1 MKVLL
6 IEDSEALRRGIRV
19 GLDHLGYTVDET
31 GDGSEGLSMALT
43 NQYDF
48 IILDLML
55 PNVDGL
61 SLLKSIR
68 KLGNQTK
75 VIILSAK
82 SQAEDRVTGLLA
94 GADDYLCKP
103 FSFDE
108 LQARLMTL
116 GRRGGLNQQA
126 KTICIADFVLDTSN
140 KSLHANGHYIDLTKN
155 EFKIVEY
162 LFSNPKQL
170 LNPEQIS
177 EAVVGS
183 FNHLSKNTIEAH
195 LSSVRKKSK
204 AVGSTLPIKNKRGFG
219 YFVGEH

>member
-43 NQYDF
+43 NSYDF

-68 KLGNQTK
+68 KLGNQSK

-108 LQARLMTL
+108 LQARLVTL
-116 GRRGGLNQQA
+116 GRRGELNQQV
-126 KTICIADFVLDTSN
+126 KTICIANFVLDTSN
-140 KSLHANGHYIDLTKN
+140 KSLHADGHYIDLTKN

-162 LFSNPKQL
+162 LFSNPKQV

-183 FNHLSKNTIEAH
+183 FNHLSK
-195 LSSVRKKSK
+195 
-204 AVGSTLPIKNKRGFG
+204 KNKSRRGDATDKKQTWFWLFCG
-219 YFVGEH
+219 

>member
-43 NQYDF
+43 NSYDF

-68 KLGNQTK
+68 KLGNQSK

-94 GADDYLCKP
+94 GADDYLSKP

-108 LQARLMTL
+108 LQARLLCL
-116 GRRGGLNQQA
+116 GRRGELNQQV
-126 KTICIADFVLDTSN
+126 KTLCCELCFRH
-140 KSLHANGHYIDLTKN
+140 K
-155 EFKIVEY
+155 
-162 LFSNPKQL
+162 
-170 LNPEQIS
+170 
-177 EAVVGS
+177 
-183 FNHLSKNTIEAH
+183 
-195 LSSVRKKSK
+195 
-204 AVGSTLPIKNKRGFG
+204 
-219 YFVGEH
+219 

>member
-31 GDGSEGLSMALT
+31 GDGSEGLSMALI
-43 NQYDF
+43 NHYDF

-55 PNVDGL
+55 PNVDGI

-68 KLGNQTK
+68 KLGNQAK

-82 SQAEDRVTGLLA
+82 SLTEDRVAGLLA
-94 GADDYLCKP
+94 GADDYLTKP

-108 LQARLMTL
+108 LQARLVTL
-116 GRRGGLNQQA
+116 GRRGELTSHSQNVRMGELLLDDSQKVLIYKQA
-126 KTICIADFVLDTSN
+126 TIE
-140 KSLHANGHYIDLTKN
+140 LTKN
-155 EFKIVEY
+155 EYKIIEY
-162 LFSNPKQL
+162 LFNNPNQV

-195 LSSVRKKSK
+195 LSAVRKKAK
-204 AVGSTLPIKNKRGFG
+204 LVGATLPIKNKRGFG
-219 YFVGEH
+219 YFVGED

>member
-43 NQYDF
+43 NHYDF

-55 PNVDGL
+55 PNVDGI

-68 KLGNQTK
+68 KLGNQAK

-82 SQAEDRVTGLLA
+82 SLTEDRVAGLLA
-94 GADDYLCKP
+94 GADDYLTKP

-108 LQARLMTL
+108 LQARLVTL
-116 GRRGGLNQQA
+116 GRRGDLTSHSKNIRLGELLLDDNQKVLIYKQT
-126 KTICIADFVLDTSN
+126 TIE
-140 KSLHANGHYIDLTKN
+140 LTKN
-155 EFKIVEY
+155 EYKIIEY
-162 LFSNPKQL
+162 LFNNPNQV

-195 LSSVRKKSK
+195 LSAVRKK
-204 AVGSTLPIKNKRGFG
+204 ANLVGATLPIKNKRGFG
-219 YFVGEH
+219 YFVGED

>member
-43 NQYDF
+43 NHYDF

-55 PNVDGL
+55 PNVDGI

-68 KLGNQTK
+68 KLGNQAK

-82 SQAEDRVTGLLA
+82 SLTEDRVAGLLA
-94 GADDYLCKP
+94 GADDYLTKP

-108 LQARLMTL
+108 LQARLVTL
-116 GRRGGLNQQA
+116 GRRGDLTSHSKNIRLGELLLDDNQKVLIYKQ
-126 KTICIADFVLDTSN
+126 TIIE
-140 KSLHANGHYIDLTKN
+140 LTKN
-155 EFKIVEY
+155 EYKIIEY
-162 LFSNPKQL
+162 LFNNPNQV

-195 LSSVRKKSK
+195 LSAVRKK
-204 AVGSTLPIKNKRGFG
+204 ANLVGATLPIKNKRGFG
-219 YFVGEH
+219 YFVGED